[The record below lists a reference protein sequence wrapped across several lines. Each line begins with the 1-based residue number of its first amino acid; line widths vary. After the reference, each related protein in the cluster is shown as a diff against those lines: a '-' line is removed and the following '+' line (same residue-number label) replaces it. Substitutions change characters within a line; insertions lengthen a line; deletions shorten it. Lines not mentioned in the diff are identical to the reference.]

1 MKKIF
6 SFGLFGNVLNETT
19 VTNVQDVQL
28 VEVKESKYPKE
39 VLEIHNEFACA
50 ADRLLEEANIIL
62 KEAEKANVD
71 KVTRLEKLGFRQSSQ
86 VVETKPLLDKANL
99 SKEQLELLAYYKRNY
114 PLNKFITEEQVKYI
128 CHKYNLVC
136 GDVSRFKGFVP
147 EKNLKDIEKFKIN
160 DRDSLK
166 ILVSKYTY
174 NNGSRKLCDIEY
186 DNGELAR
193 RFSSIYALF
202 EMPIPLQICA
212 PIKDMDI
219 NGLEL
224 EDGYKL
230 VKKYIPDPV
239 VLQPVKGGYLIL
251 TAWGDE
257 ASDPVV
263 VNESMN

>member
-6 SFGLFGNVLNETT
+6 SFGLLGNVLNKTT
-19 VTNVQDVQL
+19 LTNVQDVQL
-28 VEVKESKYPKE
+28 VEVKESKYSKE

-71 KVTRLEKLGFRQSSQ
+71 KVTRLEKLGFKQSSQ

-147 EKNLKDIEKFKIN
+147 EKNLKQIEKFKIN
-160 DRDSLK
+160 DKDYLK
-166 ILVSKYTY
+166 LFASKVTY
-174 NNGSRKLCDIEY
+174 SSEITPLGSIEF
-186 DNGELAR
+186 DGGEAAR
-193 RFSSIYALF
+193 RYPSIRELV
-202 EMPIPLQICA
+202 EIPVPLQICA
-212 PIKDMDI
+212 PVKDMDI

-230 VKKYIPDPV
+230 VKKHIPDPV